1 MVKSYKKFIKK
12 NLIQLQK
19 FFQLFIFFF
28 FISHWILLHPMQYPK
43 YFTRSESITTKCL
56 IFTCHITLHYKKSL
70 ISPFDSAHN
79 NDLSSLRDKWSYQ
92 IQ

>member
-1 MVKSYKKFIKK
+1 MVKSFFFL
-12 NLIQLQK
+12 NLIQLHK
-19 FFQLFIFFF
+19 FFQLFIFSF
-28 FISHWILLHPMQYPK
+28 FISHQMLLHPMQYPK
-43 YFTRSESITTKCL
+43 YFTRSKSVTTKCL

-79 NDLSSLRDKWSYQ
+79 NDLSSLLDKWSYQ

>member
-12 NLIQLQK
+12 ISSNYRN
-19 FFQLFIFFF
+19 FFNYFFFF